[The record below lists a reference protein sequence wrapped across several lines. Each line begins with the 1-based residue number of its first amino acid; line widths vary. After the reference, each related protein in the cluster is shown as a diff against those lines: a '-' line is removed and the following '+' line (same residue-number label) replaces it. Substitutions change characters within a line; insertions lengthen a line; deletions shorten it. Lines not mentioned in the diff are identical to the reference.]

1 MKAYRNLA
9 RTLLGVVLATI
20 CPSLMNAQENFDFWW
35 TERRAKENAEQM
47 ELRTQQ
53 MLDTRR
59 DRLQTLP
66 LKDLFDE
73 QNGGVWWFDG
83 QHFYSLG
90 YDGDRDQFRVVAP
103 FDESLPLRHTFVPK
117 KGKNG
122 LSVTVK
128 GHAGWTVA
136 YQTVGPWRMIVVRD
150 AQRRAV
156 DCLLR
161 VDQHYFMDRPDV
173 QTLSMHDLF
182 DGVYEGPEGKK
193 AVFGPRLSHYE
204 DIDYSKD
211 PGIFSVVPDK
221 QFNVTGHIMYG
232 DNRVSRGDPS
242 SPKFGKMPGGGG
254 AAAIMGPM
262 EWEVSPIL
270 GGLHVKVVKDE
281 PFVLHSPDF
290 GGKEFDLRRIASPY
304 PDLPGIYAVA
314 SVRPL
319 PLGLLRMLPK
329 GDLQRM
335 NSEIAERHTDRHDLS
350 DIEQLNL
357 ELIKAALSAD

>member
-1 MKAYRNLA
+1 MIK
-9 RTLLGVVLATI
+9 
-20 CPSLMNAQENFDFWW
+20 
-35 TERRAKENAEQM
+35 
-47 ELRTQQ
+47 LRTHKTKTLIEIPVLPPLRTYLNDAIAKSENEYVFPELAAWYKRDPSSISFYFCKYLAKSGIINVRKPDQ
-53 MLDTRR
+53 TRKYKVNR
-59 DRLQTLP
+59 
-66 LKDLFDE
+66 K
-73 QNGGVWWFDG
+73 GI
-83 QHFYSLG
+83 HS
-90 YDGDRDQFRVVAP
+90 
-103 FDESLPLRHTFVPK
+103 LRHTFVPK

-122 LSVTVK
+122 LSATVK
-128 GHAGWTVA
+128 GHAGWTVV
-136 YQTVGPWRMIVVRD
+136 YQTVGPWHMIVVRD

-161 VDQHYFMDRPDV
+161 VEQHYFMDRPDV

-204 DIDYSKD
+204 NIDYSKD

-281 PFVLHSPDF
+281 PFVLHSPGF
-290 GGKEFDLRRIASPY
+290 GVKEFDLQRIASPY

-357 ELIKAALSAD
+357 ELIKAALTAD